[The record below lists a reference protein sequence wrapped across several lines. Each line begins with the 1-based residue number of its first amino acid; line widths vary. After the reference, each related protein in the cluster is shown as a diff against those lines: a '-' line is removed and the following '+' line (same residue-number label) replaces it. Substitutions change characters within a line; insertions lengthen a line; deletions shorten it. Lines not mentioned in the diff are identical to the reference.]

1 MGRFDEHIRR
11 CTDDRNILDSLRPG
25 AYRVLFGRVAM
36 SDFIQWL
43 GSRLKKDDSKVGAE
57 ETFEAGRKLGKKEGM
72 ERAAEIAHTLPLDWG
87 RDIETA
93 IRKEI
98 DNE

>member
-1 MGRFDEHIRR
+1 
-11 CTDDRNILDSLRPG
+11 
-25 AYRVLFGRVAM
+25 M

-72 ERAAEIAHTLPLDWG
+72 KRAAEIA
-87 RDIETA
+87 ETAPYHSVNAYIRIAEA

-98 DNE
+98 DK